1 MLKKIP
7 DKKIGLFFYITVMR
21 KFIIAIFILL
31 ILSALFIWFTKL
43 MEAEK
48 GTAIVEIEI
57 EKERTNSPNF
67 IRTKP
72 AGPNILKDRN
82 ENMERWKMAREKL
95 GNCEKVRFISFDSAY
110 CAD

>member
-1 MLKKIP
+1 
-7 DKKIGLFFYITVMR
+7 MR
-21 KFIIAIFILL
+21 KLVIAIFILL
-31 ILSALFIWFTKL
+31 ILSALFIWVTKFR
-43 MEAEK
+43 ETEK
-48 GTAIVEIEI
+48 GTTIIEIEM
-57 EKERTNSPNF
+57 EKERTGSPNF